1 MKIDMIK
8 AAFQTYGLQDDSYLE
23 DEDYEAVLHEISVIS
38 RDLKE
43 RLYDEESRELVERI
57 QEAYMELS
65 SIIAYYDFRNGCIA
79 AYGMLRECEKALHDD
94 KQEDV

>member
-8 AAFQTYGLQDDSYLE
+8 TAFQTYGLQDDRYLI
-23 DEDYEAVLHEISVIS
+23 DEDYETVLHEISVIS
-38 RDLKE
+38 RNLKE

-79 AYGMLRECEKALHDD
+79 AYGMLRECEEALHDD

>member
-8 AAFQTYGLQDDSYLE
+8 AAFQMYGLQDDRYLI
-23 DEDYEAVLHEISVIS
+23 DEDYETVLHEISVIS

-79 AYGMLRECEKALHDD
+79 AYGMLRECEEALHDD